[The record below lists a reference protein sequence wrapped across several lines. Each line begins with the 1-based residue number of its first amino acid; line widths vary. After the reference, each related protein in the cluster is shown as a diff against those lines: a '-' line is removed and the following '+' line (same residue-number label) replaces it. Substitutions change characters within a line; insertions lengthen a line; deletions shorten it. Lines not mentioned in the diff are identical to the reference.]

1 MRPRQQLSA
10 AAVSLIAVPSE
21 DGRSWCIQM
30 AWDHGRLEHI
40 LCFDSR
46 EGAEGW
52 INIELTAS
60 RGRYERDRLT
70 LGVGPLN

>member
-10 AAVSLIAVPSE
+10 ATVSLIAVPSE

-30 AWDHGRLEHI
+30 AWDDGRLEHI

-52 INIELTAS
+52 INMS
-60 RGRYERDRLT
+60 
-70 LGVGPLN
+70 

>member
-10 AAVSLIAVPSE
+10 ATVNLIAVPSE
-21 DGRSWCIQM
+21 DGRSWRIQM
-30 AWDHGRLEHI
+30 AWDDGRLEHI

-52 INIELTAS
+52 INMS
-60 RGRYERDRLT
+60 
-70 LGVGPLN
+70 